1 MENKNKTKAELVR
14 IATKDGLELQGLL
27 FEPKKKT
34 SQALIHVHGWVGNF
48 YENKFIDCI
57 ADEAV
62 SNGLG
67 FLTFNNR
74 GAGIVNDFIKKKKSK
89 IEYVRIGG
97 SLEEFSDCILD
108 IGGAIEF
115 LIKRGYKKIILQ
127 GHSIGCQKI
136 IFYQHKVKDR
146 RVKGLVLLAPID
158 DFAFCNFLL
167 KGRYHRALDIAK
179 KMIKDGKGNS
189 QVPDWMA
196 FYPLL
201 SAKMFLNVADPKSLS
216 ARIFNY
222 HGELKEIS
230 TIDCPTL
237 AVFGSKDKHE
247 QNAEEKL
254 NILKKKIK
262 NCDIKLMKNCEH
274 KFVGFEKQL
283 SKSIINW
290 LKTI

>member
-97 SLEEFSDCILD
+97 SL
-108 IGGAIEF
+108 
-115 LIKRGYKKIILQ
+115 
-127 GHSIGCQKI
+127 
-136 IFYQHKVKDR
+136 
-146 RVKGLVLLAPID
+146 
-158 DFAFCNFLL
+158 
-167 KGRYHRALDIAK
+167 
-179 KMIKDGKGNS
+179 
-189 QVPDWMA
+189 
-196 FYPLL
+196 
-201 SAKMFLNVADPKSLS
+201 
-216 ARIFNY
+216 
-222 HGELKEIS
+222 
-230 TIDCPTL
+230 
-237 AVFGSKDKHE
+237 
-247 QNAEEKL
+247 
-254 NILKKKIK
+254 
-262 NCDIKLMKNCEH
+262 
-274 KFVGFEKQL
+274 
-283 SKSIINW
+283 
-290 LKTI
+290 